1 MSMFLKSALYYQRM
15 GFSVI
20 PIIPREKKAAI
31 EWKEFQTRIATDEE
45 ITEWA
50 LQWPNANIGI
60 VTGKISN
67 LFVVDLDKYKPEYD
81 PAIELEHFDT
91 LSTPTVL
98 SPKGGNHLYFCYQDG
113 LTIASGVFPAVDIR
127 GEGGYIIA
135 PPSVNGTGKPYE
147 WIVPLEGITL
157 SALPASFLASILNK
171 TSTLYSKK
179 MDSIRTP
186 DICTSPSLSSN
197 VHQVHQSLSEGN
209 RNSAIFTVAIGLAR
223 GKCDFGLAK
232 QTIEILAKNANPP
245 YDLKEA
251 YESLKSAYNRIEKG
265 ERNIK
270 EEVRE
275 YILGQKSLLEV
286 HLKTTECLSSLSLY
300 TRLEKKAA
308 YTALWFFC
316 NEEKLLEK
324 QEGTRGLFRILDSKI
339 DDALMDLTTEAEI
352 QEVDVRLPLNLKSKC
367 IISPGNIIV
376 ISGSKSSGKTALCM
390 NIAWLNQDRFEVNYM
405 NSEAHET
412 EFKKRMKKFGPL
424 NKWHI
429 KGYKCHTNFEDYIVP
444 DKHKLY
450 IVDYLEIHENFYEIG
465 KHIRKI
471 HEKLGDSI
479 CIIAI
484 QMKAGAD
491 LGRGGD
497 FSAEKSRLYL
507 TMDFVPSAL
516 KTRVTIYDA
525 KEPRHEENVRGMFQM
540 VKIING
546 CTLDGESDWHR

>member
-157 SALPASFLASILNK
+157 SALPASFLASIQNK
-171 TSTLYSKK
+171 ESTLYRGVDNSVDKT
-179 MDSIRTP
+179 MST
-186 DICTSPSLSSN
+186 N
-197 VHQVHQSLSEGN
+197 VHTVHKCLQEGN
-209 RNSAIFTVAIGLAR
+209 RNSDIFTIANA
-223 GKCDFGLAK
+223 LAK
-232 QTIEILAKNANPP
+232 GQLNFGMAKEVIEILANNATPP

-251 YESLKSAYNRIEKG
+251 YESLKSAFNRKEG
-265 ERNIK
+265 RERNIH

-275 YILGQKSLLEV
+275 YILAQKCLHECHISSTDCLRSLQ
-286 HLKTTECLSSLSLY
+286 LS
-300 TRLEKKAA
+300 TRNEKKAA
-308 YTALWFFC
+308 YTALARC
-316 NEEKLLEK
+316 CDDEKLLEK
-324 QEGTRGLFRILDSKI
+324 QEGQRGIFKIKDSKI
-339 DDALMDLTTEAEI
+339 EDAIMDLTTEAEI
-352 QEVDVRLPLNLKSKC
+352 QEVDIRLPLNLKSKC
-367 IISPGNIIV
+367 VISPGNIIV

-390 NIAWLNQDRFEVNYM
+390 NIAWLNQDRFDVNYM

-450 IVDYLEIHENFYEIG
+450 IVDYLEIHDNFYEIG
-465 KHIRKI
+465 KLIRKI
-471 HEKLGDSI
+471 HEKIGDSV

>member
-1 MSMFLKSALYYQRM
+1 MALFLKPALHYQKL

-20 PIIPREKKAAI
+20 PIVTGEKRAAI
-31 EWKEFQTRIATDEE
+31 EWKEFQTRIATLEE
-45 ITEWA
+45 ITEWS
-50 LQWPNANIGI
+50 LQWPNANVGI

-98 SPKGGNHLYFCYQDG
+98 SPKGGCHLYFLYEEG
-113 LTIASGVFPAVDIR
+113 LTIASGIFPAVDIR

-147 WIVPLEGITL
+147 WLTNIDDLPLA
-157 SALPASFLASILNK
+157 ALPASFLASIKNNK
-171 TSTLYSKK
+171 STLYRESGIVHQPLV
-179 MDSIRTP
+179 STTVP
-186 DICTSPSLSSN
+186 N
-197 VHQVHQSLSEGN
+197 VHRCLSEGN
-209 RNSAIFTVAIGLAR
+209 RNSDIFTIATALAR
-223 GKCDFGLAK
+223 GELNFTMAREV
-232 QTIEILAKNANPP
+232 IEILANNAIPP
-245 YDLKEA
+245 YDIKEA
-251 YESLKSAYNRIEKG
+251 FESLKSAYNRKENK

-270 EEVRE
+270 DEVRE
-275 YILGQKSLLEV
+275 YILAQKSLLEV
-286 HLKTTECLSSLSLY
+286 HLKTTECLQSLSLY

-308 YTALWFFC
+308 YTALWKFC

-324 QEGTRGLFRILDSKI
+324 QEGQRGLFRILDSKI
-339 DDALMDLTTEAEI
+339 DDAAMDLTTEAEI
-352 QEVDVRLPLNLKSKC
+352 QEVEVKLPLNLKSQC
-367 IISPGNIIV
+367 VISPGNIIV
-376 ISGSKSSGKTALCM
+376 VSGSKSSGKTAFCM
-390 NIAWLNQDRFEVNYM
+390 NVAWQNQDRFEVHYL

-429 KGYKCHTNFEDYIVP
+429 KGYKCHTNFEDYIIP
-444 DKHKLY
+444 DKTKLY
-450 IVDYLEIHENFYEIG
+450 IVDYLEIHDNFYEIG

-471 HEKLGDSI
+471 HEKIGDSV

-484 QMKAGAD
+484 QMKAGAE

-516 KTRVTIYDA
+516 KTRITIYDA
-525 KEPRHEENVRGMFQM
+525 KEPRHDENVRGKFQM
-540 VKIING
+540 VKIIDG
-546 CTLDGESDWHR
+546 HKLDGESDWHR